1 MPLIAKALIAVA
13 AVWGLVFGT
22 LQLAGFYKVTPEKV
36 EQYAREHPL
45 DDSMSDEARLK
56 IVEGLANRVN
66 QLDDEQRKRS
76 RENRKEDGEMEA
88 FFKGFRK
95 DEWARF
101 VELTAGPHF
110 DAAMRNFNKMEP
122 AERKEMV
129 AEILKNMKE
138 GDRLSPRESE
148 ELEAGGVELFEKIAD
163 EGVRSYY
170 SEASAATKIDLAP
183 VLEQMQ
189 KTMQERGGRRG
200 LRPQP

>member
-1 MPLIAKALIAVA
+1 MPVIAKALIAVA
-13 AVWGLVFGT
+13 VVWGLVFGT
-22 LQLAGFYKVTPEKV
+22 LQLAGYYKVTPEKV
-36 EQYAREHPL
+36 EKYARENPL

-66 QLDDEQRKRS
+66 QLDDEQRKKS
-76 RENRKEDGEMEA
+76 RENRREDGAMQD
-88 FFKGFRK
+88 FFKSFRK

-110 DAAMRNFNKMEP
+110 DAVMRSFNAMEP
-122 AERKEMV
+122 AQRKEMV
-129 AEILKNMKE
+129 AQILKDMKE
-138 GDRLSPRESE
+138 GNRLSPRESE

-189 KTMQERGGRRG
+189 KTMQERGARRG
-200 LRPQP
+200 PRQP